1 MNPRPTSPVTAE
13 TRDGR
18 TFLPGGAIV
27 QGSADTRPATFKDS
41 EGLRAVL
48 DRVSAESSGWQSD
61 REVADL
67 MSYAASRYA
76 ALARKHG
83 LDPWEAAAAA
93 FDAMRANSTRRAED
107 PWAIVTRA
115 VQVTCIAEERARGLM
130 CSVHQARR
138 PRYSVFH
145 DAERFSDRE
154 NALLDYHPAFR
165 VQPPDHDSD
174 TPTSSVESAVEDAI
188 ALFALVGWPADTA
201 RAGVEYV
208 CARLADAPSRPAAFE
223 QLRRDHAA
231 RALIDVAQTSW
242 RAMLRALLGSPDPV
256 REHTAAGR
264 GILLRLLV
272 GESLESLLHDNL
284 LLTDLID
291 NVPCRRL

>member
-1 MNPRPTSPVTAE
+1 MPESSHAKN
-13 TRDGR
+13 
-18 TFLPGGAIV
+18 L
-27 QGSADTRPATFKDS
+27 TFKDS

-48 DRVSAESSGWQSD
+48 DRMSSEGGGAWQSD

-93 FDAMRANSTRRAED
+93 FDAMRVTSTRHAED
-107 PWAIVTRA
+107 PWALVTRA

-154 NALLDYHPAFR
+154 NALVDYHPAFR
-165 VQPPDHDSD
+165 VQPPDYHVSEE
-174 TPTSSVESAVEDAI
+174 TVAVESAMEDAI
-188 ALFALVGWPADTA
+188 ALFALVGWYADTA

-208 CARLADAPSRPAAFE
+208 CARLADAASRATAFE

-231 RALIDVAQTSW
+231 RALLDVPQTAW
-242 RAMLRALLGSPDPV
+242 RAMLRALLGSPDPAQQN
-256 REHTAAGR
+256 TAAGR

-272 GESLESLLHDNL
+272 GESLESLLHDDRLLAGLLENL
-284 LLTDLID
+284 
-291 NVPCRRL
+291 PRRRP

>member
-1 MNPRPTSPVTAE
+1 MPEA
-13 TRDGR
+13 
-18 TFLPGGAIV
+18 
-27 QGSADTRPATFKDS
+27 GSARNATFKEP

-48 DRVSAESSGWQSD
+48 DRMSSDDAATWRSD

-93 FDAMRANSTRRAED
+93 FDAMRATSTRRAED

-145 DAERFSDRE
+145 DVERFSDRD
-154 NALLDYHPAFR
+154 NPLVDYHPAFR
-165 VQPPDHDSD
+165 VQSPEHDLTEQAD
-174 TPTSSVESAVEDAI
+174 AVESAMEDAI

-201 RAGVEYV
+201 RSGVEYI
-208 CARLADAPSRPAAFE
+208 CARLADATSRPAAFE

-231 RALIDVAQTSW
+231 RALLDVPQTAW
-242 RAMLRALLGSPDPV
+242 RAMLRALLGCPD
-256 REHTAAGR
+256 RAQEHTAAGR
-264 GILLRLLV
+264 GILLRLLI
-272 GESLESLLHDNL
+272 GESLEL
-284 LLTDLID
+284 LLRDDRLLADLLRT
-291 NVPCRRL
+291 VPCQRP

>member
-1 MNPRPTSPVTAE
+1 MQDA
-13 TRDGR
+13 TRDR
-18 TFLPGGAIV
+18 AYAHP
-27 QGSADTRPATFKDS
+27 

-48 DRVSAESSGWQSD
+48 TRMAEGDGSWRD
-61 REVADL
+61 DAEVAEL
-67 MSYAASRYA
+67 MDYAARRYA

-93 FDAMRANSTRRAED
+93 FDAMRASSTRNADD

-130 CSVHQARR
+130 CSVQQARR

-154 NALLDYHPAFR
+154 NALLDYHPAFQ
-165 VQPPDHDSD
+165 VLPPDETASD
-174 TPTSSVESAVEDAI
+174 AGAAVVSAMEDAI

-208 CARLADAPSRPAAFE
+208 CARLTQAASRGAAFE
-223 QLRRDHAA
+223 QLRRDYAA
-231 RALIDVAQTSW
+231 RVLLDISQSSW
-242 RAMLRALLGSPDPV
+242 RSMLKVLLGCPDSAQ
-256 REHTAAGR
+256 EHTAAGR
-264 GILLRLLV
+264 GVLLRLLV
-272 GESLESLLHDNL
+272 GESLELLLHDDR
-284 LLTDLID
+284 LLTELLEHL
-291 NVPCRRL
+291 PRGRS